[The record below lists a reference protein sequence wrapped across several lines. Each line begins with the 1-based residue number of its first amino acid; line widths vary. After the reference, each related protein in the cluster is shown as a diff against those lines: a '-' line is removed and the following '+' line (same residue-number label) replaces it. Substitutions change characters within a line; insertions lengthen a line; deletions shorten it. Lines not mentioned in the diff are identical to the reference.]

1 MPEQGPNG
9 HDRYKALLMGLI
21 DGELAPGERQELEQ
35 HLAGCRECSAE
46 LEEFRKLKEVTDMV
60 RFGEPEDKVWEVYWR
75 GIYNR
80 VERGIGWILVSVGAI
95 LLLAF
100 GAFKLIEKLL
110 TDPTISLILKI
121 GVSAL
126 LLGVVFM
133 LVSLVR
139 ERIFGLKQD
148 RYSREVKR

>member
-1 MPEQGPNG
+1 MPNQVQKS
-9 HDRYKALLMGLI
+9 HDRFKALLMGFM
-21 DGELAPGERQELEQ
+21 DGELAPGERQEFEQ
-35 HLAGCRECSAE
+35 HLAGCRDCSAE

-60 RFGEPEDKVWEVYWR
+60 RFGEPEDKVWDVYWQ

-80 VERGIGWILVSVGAI
+80 IERGVGWILASIGAV

-100 GAFKLIEKLL
+100 GAFKLIETLL
-110 TDPTISLILKI
+110 TDPTVSLILKI

-126 LLGVVFM
+126 LLGLVLL

-139 ERIFGLKQD
+139 ERIFGLKYD

>member
-1 MPEQGPNG
+1 MPEQGRNG
-9 HDRYKALLMGLI
+9 HARYKALLMGFI
-21 DGELAPGERQELEQ
+21 DGELAPGERKEFEQ

-60 RFGEPEDKVWEVYWR
+60 RFGEPEDKVWEAYWR

-80 VERGIGWILVSVGAI
+80 VERGIGWILVSVGAV

-110 TDPTISLILKI
+110 TDPTVSLILKI

-126 LLGVVFM
+126 LLGLVFL

-139 ERIFGLKQD
+139 ERVFGLKQD

>member
-1 MPEQGPNG
+1 MFVSP
-9 HDRYKALLMGLI
+9 RIALLMGYM
-21 DGELAPGERQELEQ
+21 DGELAPGERQEFEQ

-46 LEEFRKLKEVTDMV
+46 LDGFRKLKEVTDMV
-60 RFGEPEDKVWEVYWR
+60 RFGEPEDRVWEFYWR

-80 VERGIGWILVSVGAI
+80 IERGVGWILASVGAA

-100 GAFKLIEKLL
+100 GAFKLVEKLL
-110 TDPTISLILKI
+110 TDPTVSLMVKI

-126 LLGVVFM
+126 LLGVVFL

-139 ERIFGLKQD
+139 ERIFGLKHD